1 LSFLNILFKN
11 KLLSILLRAEDLK
24 MESSKLV
31 LNIAKDIFFSFF
43 RESKRE
49 AMIKKLISIFFG
61 KTKIEGLRFFEDFIN
76 LIFKLMIESEINKK
90 GDKYYSNLFFGNL
103 KAINNFYKFNFDYNI
118 IFYNTYTLTV
128 GCLIIIK
135 IQLIIIIKFPFY

>member
-49 AMIKKLISIFFG
+49 AMIKKLISIFLA
-61 KTKIEGLRFFEDFIN
+61 KQK
-76 LIFKLMIESEINKK
+76 
-90 GDKYYSNLFFGNL
+90 
-103 KAINNFYKFNFDYNI
+103 
-118 IFYNTYTLTV
+118 
-128 GCLIIIK
+128 
-135 IQLIIIIKFPFY
+135 